1 MRLDLG
7 VWGEE
12 PPLAFFFGFKFRTH
26 FYFLFS
32 LVCVVSVTPKGN

>member
-12 PPLAFFFGFKFRTH
+12 PPLVFFGFKSRTH